1 MTQQEELR
9 ITLFK
14 LEELI
19 QELGLLL
26 LALRRLSG
34 LPQEEQADRPDFDYH
49 TGMPPKRGQ

>member
-1 MTQQEELR
+1 MTPQEELR

-19 QELGLLL
+19 QQLGLLL

-34 LPQEEQADRPDFDYH
+34 LPQEEQQQADFDYR
-49 TGMPPKRGQ
+49 TGMPPKKEN